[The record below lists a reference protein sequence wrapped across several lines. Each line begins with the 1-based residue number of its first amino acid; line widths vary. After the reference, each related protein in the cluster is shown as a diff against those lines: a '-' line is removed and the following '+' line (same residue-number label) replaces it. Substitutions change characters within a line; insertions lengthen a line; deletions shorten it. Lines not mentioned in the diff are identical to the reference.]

1 MNNELNKYLI
11 ENTTTV
17 NKGRI
22 NDALDFLL
30 ENGNTGDMAEK
41 YYAEKRNA
49 SLMPKNFKGY
59 DLDDKTEIKSA
70 TSSWTGTSYK
80 ITINGL
86 TNKYKAD
93 LIIIIYNDLANK
105 VIAEVTVTPNDI
117 KKVDGTMPKDLNIAK
132 KDFRTKFAD
141 KTKILATY

>member
-41 YYAEKRNA
+41 YYAEKRNT
-49 SLMPKNFKGY
+49 SIMPKNFKGY
-59 DLDDKTEIKSA
+59 DLADKTEIKSA
-70 TSSWTGTSYK
+70 TTATRDRWT
-80 ITINGL
+80 ITINSL
-86 TNKYKAD
+86 AKKDIAD
-93 LIIIIYNDLANK
+93 LIIIIYNDTYNR
-105 VIAEVTVTPNDI
+105 VIAEVTITPDDI
-117 KKVDGTMPKDLNIAK
+117 KKVDGTMPKTLNAAS
-132 KDFRTKFAD
+132 KDFKEKFAD